1 MHKNFKGIEKTV
13 YGRGSFSQLGSI
25 VEERRGENDHFM
37 LFLVDAYFKG
47 KDLEKKIPSQSADI
61 VQFIDVDPEE
71 PTTKQIDSIRDSV
84 QSTKGT
90 PSAVIGIGGGSIMDI
105 AKAVSLMF
113 TNEGSSVKYQGLNL
127 IKKPGIYHIGVP
139 TISGTGAEVS
149 MTAVLTGPE
158 KKLGLKCE
166 WTVFNQIVLDPEL
179 IASVPRDK
187 WFYTGMDTY
196 IHCIESRDGILNNA
210 YSTAYGDQALAL
222 CRDIYLGE
230 KSGQTPENDD
240 KLMVASLMGGLS
252 LTYSEVGI
260 VHAMSY
266 GLSKIL
272 GTKHCIA
279 NCIAFQHL
287 GDYYP
292 EGVAEFNAMIKK
304 HNIVL
309 PKNLAKGWSEETI
322 TAMANVSIR
331 LEHMWNHAIGTDWKS
346 KVTLDNVKDLFR
358 RL

>member
-13 YGRGSFSQLGSI
+13 FGRGSFSQLGTI
-25 VEERRGENDHFM
+25 VEERRGDNDGFM
-37 LFLVDAYFKG
+37 LYLVDNYFKG
-47 KDLEKKIPSQSADI
+47 KDLSKRVPAKAADV

-71 PTTKQIDSIRDSV
+71 PTTKQVDAIRDQVKS
-84 QSTKGT
+84 SKGT
-90 PSAVIGIGGGSIMDI
+90 PSVVIGIGGGSILDL
-105 AKAVSLMF
+105 AKALSLMF
-113 TNEGSSVKYQGLNL
+113 TNDGSSVQYQGLNL
-127 IKKPGIYHIGVP
+127 IKKPGVYHIGVP

-166 WTVFNQIVLDPEL
+166 WTVFNQVLLDPEL

-210 YSTAYGDQALAL
+210 YSTAFGEQSLAL
-222 CRDIYLGE
+222 CREIYLGD
-230 KSGQTPENDD
+230 KSGQNPENDE

-260 VHAMSY
+260 VHALSY

-272 GTKHCIA
+272 GMKHCYA
-279 NCIAFQHL
+279 NCVVFQHL

-292 EGVAEFNAMIKK
+292 EGVAEFSEMIRK
-304 HNIVL
+304 HQISL
-309 PKNLAKGWSEETI
+309 PKNLSKSWDDGTI
-322 TAMANVSIR
+322 TAMANVSIK

-346 KVTLDNVKDLFR
+346 KVTLDTVKDLFK